1 MSVAWCDV
9 EDGPATEGEDVDDVG
24 ALGLAKVEARGVLRT
39 YESCVGVMLYDEG
52 VEVEVRV
59 EGGYDG
65 EVAYGDVDEVESEA
79 DTESETGP
87 DCDCAGGMEPAPDTG
102 GRVLLGGRAGASE
115 APCPESPMLMLT
127 LPLFFGEA
135 RSISA

>member
-9 EDGPATEGEDVDDVG
+9 EDGPATEGEDVDDAR
-24 ALGLAKVEARGVLRT
+24 ALKVDARGVLRA
-39 YESCVGVMLYDEG
+39 YVSCVGVMLDVEG

-59 EGGYDG
+59 EGEYDG
-65 EVAYGDVDEVESEA
+65 EIAYSDVDEVESEA
-79 DTESETGP
+79 DTDSEKGP
-87 DCDCAGGMEPAPDTG
+87 NCVCAGRMEPAPDTG
-102 GRVLLGGRAGASE
+102 GRVLLGGRVGASE

-127 LPLFFGEA
+127 FPLFFGEA